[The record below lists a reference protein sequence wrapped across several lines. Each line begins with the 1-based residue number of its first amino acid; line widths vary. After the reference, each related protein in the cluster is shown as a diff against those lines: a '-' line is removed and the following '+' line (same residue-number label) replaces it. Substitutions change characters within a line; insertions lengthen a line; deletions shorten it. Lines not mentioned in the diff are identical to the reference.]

1 MKKINH
7 THKLKKI
14 NYKSGNSVF
23 FCVLDCGFK
32 ISVPLS
38 LGKKSICWRCGEEFI
53 MNEYSLRLTKPHCS
67 SCHKSKS
74 NKNEVSEEDKLFG
87 AASGGGKL
95 DELINS
101 LSLTERLNSITK
113 KEEEEE
119 I

>member
-1 MKKINH
+1 MINLMTQTQKH
-7 THKLKKI
+7 VHKLKKI
-14 NYKSGNSVF
+14 NYRSGNSVF

-32 ISVPLS
+32 ISVALA

-67 SCHKSKS
+67 GCHKSKL
-74 NKNEVSEEDKLFG
+74 E
-87 AASGGGKL
+87 KL
-95 DELINS
+95 DVSREVEFNKSPPLG
-101 LSLTERLNSITK
+101 LLDRLNSITK